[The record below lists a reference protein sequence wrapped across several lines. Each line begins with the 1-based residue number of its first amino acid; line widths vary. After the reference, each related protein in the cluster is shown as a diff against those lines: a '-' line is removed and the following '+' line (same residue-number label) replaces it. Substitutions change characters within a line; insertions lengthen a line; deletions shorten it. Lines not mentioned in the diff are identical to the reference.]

1 MSQPRNVVLSAG
13 ATIVMVGSRFALLA
27 IAARRL
33 SESGFGQFAYAM
45 WLVDIAF
52 LACSLGAA
60 GTVSRYASEFRG
72 DESKLAEFMGRWR
85 RRAVAVPLLSVIAVV
100 TMARLS
106 GLEFGLES
114 LAALAL
120 WAMLQAGWALQ
131 TAALTGSQR
140 FDKIVVA
147 NMTAAAVMLVGIS
160 VMPLP
165 SGGLWSLF
173 ALMASAAMTA
183 ILIGFPGV
191 RGLGAGVPVA
201 MPAAQWRSIRVYGF
215 NMWLTPL
222 LWSLLWSRGEFP
234 IVRALAGDQG
244 AAHYAAAM
252 TVFGGAVQAMTLG
265 VYGVM
270 PHLTHLLGEGHVQ
283 RAVKTAENVMNLQLL
298 TCGCVGLLLICFGP
312 ELMGLAFG
320 YAYSD
325 AAGMLVI
332 LGSALPAMA
341 LATQNHLLQIAT
353 DGRFSRDTSLL
364 GVVVL
369 MGLAMVLVSVGGLP
383 GAALARALTVI
394 LLGLIT
400 VFFVRH
406 RWTPSSIS
414 IRNLLIVLGACLG
427 GAWAVEAIGDQRLLE
442 RAGVFMIGVIVIG
455 SQLRIVGGPLVL
467 LYILRRLTAAA
478 KTTRV
483 DESLPGR
490 KHTS

>member
-1 MSQPRNVVLSAG
+1 MLSGG
-13 ATIVMVGSRFALLA
+13 ATIVMVGSRFALSA

-33 SESGFGQFAYAM
+33 SEMGFGQFAYAM
-45 WLVDIAF
+45 WLVDISF

-72 DESKLAEFMGRWR
+72 DEPKLAAFMGRWR
-85 RRAVAVPLLSVIAVV
+85 RRAVAVPFLSVAAVV
-100 TMARLS
+100 TMAKLS
-106 GLEFGLES
+106 GLEFTFGS
-114 LAALAL
+114 LAVLAL
-120 WAMLQAGWALQ
+120 WTMLQAGWALQ

-147 NMTAAAVMLVGIS
+147 NMAAAVVMLVGIT
-160 VMPLP
+160 VIALP
-165 SGGLWSLF
+165 SDDLSSLF
-173 ALMASAAMTA
+173 ALMAASAMTA
-183 ILIGFPGV
+183 ILLGHSGV
-191 RGLGAGVPVA
+191 RRLGTGLPVEMTA
-201 MPAAQWRSIRVYGF
+201 TQWRSIRVYGF

-252 TVFGGAVQAMTLG
+252 TVFGGAVQVMTLG

-283 RAVKTAENVMNLQLL
+283 RAVKTAENVMSLQLL
-298 TCGCVGLLLICFGP
+298 VCGHAGLLLICFGP
-312 ELMGLAFG
+312 ELMTLAFG
-320 YAYSD
+320 DAYRG

-364 GVVVL
+364 GVIVL
-369 MGLAMVLVSVGGLP
+369 MGLALILVAVGGLS
-383 GAALARALTVI
+383 GAALARALTMG

-400 VFFVRH
+400 VLFVRY
-406 RWTPSSIS
+406 RWTPSAIS
-414 IRNLLIVLGACLG
+414 VRNLLIVLGVCLG

-442 RAGVFMIGVIVIG
+442 RIGVFMIGLIVIG

-467 LYILRRLTAAA
+467 LYILRRLTAAIKA
-478 KTTRV
+478 TRA
-483 DESLPGR
+483 DGSLTGR
-490 KHTS
+490 NHGS

>member
-1 MSQPRNVVLSAG
+1 MLSGG
-13 ATIVMVGSRFALLA
+13 ATIVMVGSRFALSA

-33 SESGFGQFAYAM
+33 SETGFGQFAYAM

-72 DESKLAEFMGRWR
+72 NESKLAAFMMRWR

-100 TMARLS
+100 TMAKLS

-140 FDKIVVA
+140 FDKILAA
-147 NMTAAAVMLVGIS
+147 NMAAAVVMLVGIA
-160 VMPLP
+160 VIALP
-165 SGGLWSLF
+165 PDDLSSLF
-173 ALMASAAMTA
+173 ALMASAALAA
-183 ILIGFPGV
+183 IVIGFSGV
-191 RGLGAGVPVA
+191 RRLGSGVPVA
-201 MPAAQWRSIRVYGF
+201 MTATQWRSIRVYGF

-234 IVRALAGDQG
+234 IVRALTGDQG

-283 RAVKTAENVMNLQLL
+283 RAVKTAESVMNLQLL
-298 TCGCVGLLLICFGP
+298 VCGCAGLLLICFGP
-312 ELMGLAFG
+312 DLMALAFG
-320 YAYSD
+320 DAYRG
-325 AAGMLVI
+325 AGGMLVI
-332 LGSALPAMA
+332 LGAALPAMA
-341 LATQNHLLQIAT
+341 FATQNHLLQIAT

-369 MGLAMVLVSVGGLP
+369 MGLALALVSVVGVT
-383 GAALARALTVI
+383 GAALARALTI
-394 LLGLIT
+394 GLLGLIT
-400 VFFVRH
+400 VLLVRR
-406 RWTPSSIS
+406 RWTTSAVSM
-414 IRNLLIVLGACLG
+414 RNLLIVLATCLG
-427 GAWAVEAIGDQRLLE
+427 GAWAVDVIGDQQLVE
-442 RAGVFMIGVIVIG
+442 RIGIFAIGVIVIG
-455 SQLRIVGGPLVL
+455 SQLRIGGGPLVL
-467 LYILRRLTAAA
+467 LYIVHRLTTAVS
-478 KTTRV
+478 TTRG
-483 DESLPGR
+483 DESLTGR
-490 KHTS
+490 HHRP